1 MKTRKLFCEI
11 SPLTYQISLFKC
23 RLVRHLQNIF
33 SMNKF
38 ADEFSN
44 KPLPVLIYKQNSLMR
59 RKLGNVDLQLQ
70 ENKVVNLKLSI
81 PKVSGI
87 IIKPNETFSF
97 WHLVKKCTESKGYLP
112 GLTISNGLA
121 SCGIGGG
128 LCQFTNLIHW
138 LILHTPLKITE
149 HHHHDGMDL
158 FPDYGRQIPF
168 GTGTSI
174 MYNHIDYRFKNTAD
188 QPFQLIIYTSDEYLC
203 GEIRTMVPLTV
214 KYHIKSEDERF
225 IRVENDVFR
234 VGKVFREC
242 IDKTTGNVISKELIK
257 ENFAK
262 VMYPM
267 DESKIEVLPSA

>member
-1 MKTRKLFCEI
+1 MKQRKLFCEI
-11 SPLTYQISLFKC
+11 SPLTYQRSLFKC
-23 RLVRHLQNIF
+23 RLVRHIQNTF
-33 SMNKF
+33 SLTRF
-38 ADEFSN
+38 AKEISK

-81 PKVSGI
+81 PKVTGI
-87 IIKPNETFSF
+87 LIKPNQTFSF
-97 WHLVKKCTESKGYLP
+97 WHLVGKCTQNKGYLM
-112 GLTISNGLA
+112 GLTIANGSP

-138 LILHTPLKITE
+138 LILHTPLEIVE

-174 MYNHIDYRFKNTAD
+174 MYNHIDYRCKNNSEQTY
-188 QPFQLIIYTSDEYLC
+188 QLIFYTTDEYLC
-203 GEIRTMVPLTV
+203 GEVRSMIPLNI

-225 IRVENDVFR
+225 VRVNNDVFR
-234 VGKVFREC
+234 VGKIFREC
-242 IDKTTGNVISKELIK
+242 IDKTTGRVLSKNLIK
-257 ENFAK
+257 ENYAK
-262 VMYPM
+262 VMYPI
-267 DESKIEVLPSA
+267 EEGKIDN